1 MEQRSASTFSLMTNT
16 ADRAQM
22 PWGAEGSSEGLGC
35 SFIIFADVFTYA
47 ALEMFAL
54 ASALPCFAHTA
65 VQTAVQ

>member
-1 MEQRSASTFSLMTNT
+1 
-16 ADRAQM
+16 M